1 MEQNIIVLCRIWIW
15 QCLLFICLTI
25 IYVIVTF
32 VIGAVWTYTK
42 TTKAAWFLKMN
53 LKLSTLTSF
62 STQTDMTESRS
73 AGKHWIDPTLHEH
86 EYARPCISGSRDTGT
101 QTRRSETEDKGV
113 NCSTLHILLTSAYI
127 SPDSLFFLNT
137 GLPLKTFRTVL
148 SVMQNMTHL
157 NLPCLFQI
165 KFCWLLWS

>member
-1 MEQNIIVLCRIWIW
+1 M
-15 QCLLFICLTI
+15 QCEPTLKQQKLVSEDEVETVNTNQSTI
-25 IYVIVTF
+25 EP
-32 VIGAVWTYTK
+32 K
-42 TTKAAWFLKMN
+42 T
-53 LKLSTLTSF
+53 TSF

-113 NCSTLHILLTSAYI
+113 NCSTLHIRLTSADI
-127 SPDSLFFLNT
+127 SPDSLFLLYT

-157 NLPCLFQI
+157 HLPCLFQI
-165 KFCWLLWS
+165 KFCWLL